1 MINVIENEV
10 IQEVIREEEEAREAI
25 QEIEK
30 EEIRDLF
37 LDLILEEENQD
48 HFIDLNIKEEDI
60 QDLIPDLVL
69 VPIQAMILDLA
80 LVPIQVMILDP
91 VLDPVLDP
99 NQNKHF
105 HFFTNYMNK
114 YKILS
119 SKYLLLFV
127 WLIIAFYTIS
137 IIYLT
142 EYFTNYT
149 NIYLKSNNESYYHY
163 LMIK

>member
-1 MINVIENEV
+1 M
-10 IQEVIREEEEAREAI
+10 I
-25 QEIEK
+25 QEIE
-30 EEIRDLF
+30 EEDIQDLF
-37 LDLILEEENQD
+37 QDPILE
-48 HFIDLNIKEEDI
+48 EEDI

-69 VPIQAMILDLA
+69 VPIQVMILDLV
-80 LVPIQVMILDP
+80 LVPIPVMTLDP

-127 WLIIAFYTIS
+127 
-137 IIYLT
+137 
-142 EYFTNYT
+142 
-149 NIYLKSNNESYYHY
+149 
-163 LMIK
+163 